1 MMSRTTKSIPPP
13 KSSRAPHEGGRPAPA
28 ERRIERG
35 CCYFHGT
42 PAGEPYI
49 ELLRRGPFSR
59 LWWASAAS
67 SLGDWVS
74 FFATLALASHIGGST
89 AALVPLMSRIIP
101 GLLFGSLAGVVAD
114 RLDRKWVM
122 VLSDA
127 GRGLVVIWL
136 AAADDLVQIAVISS
150 ILEILTMI
158 RQPAREAA
166 VPTLVD
172 RADLVRANSFSAAAA
187 YGTAPLGAGVW
198 AGLAALFAVAGG
210 WGFIDRGPDLAFAFD
225 TVTFLVSGAIV
236 ASIPIPKPT
245 LAGQARKRSER
256 TPSDQAAPE
265 EEESSA
271 VSDWRRPLRD
281 LAEGFTFVTQTRTV
295 RRVVFGMALALFGGS
310 ALLPLGQ
317 TFAQDVLGA
326 GDSGFGVL
334 VTALGV
340 GVGAGMLGVAVFA
353 DERTRHDLTY
363 AVSLCATGPAI
374 VLAAFSRTV
383 VGASG
388 WLLAAGAG
396 TGFAYVMGFTHL
408 HGVVDDTLRG
418 RTFAALFTLV
428 RSAMMVSFTVA
439 VLAAGALDGLAPAP
453 FDNGIRNV
461 FGLAGALIFVTGL
474 VSMAAIRS
482 GLIRS
487 DLPPHLR
494 RSLKDTSKTFD
505 LMRGARRHDDYRD
518 R

>member
-1 MMSRTTKSIPPP
+1 MSALLCT
-13 KSSRAPHEGGRPAPA
+13 RPAV
-28 ERRIERG
+28 RRGAGEEVRGG
-35 CCYFHGT
+35 CCYFSGA
-42 PAGEPYI
+42 AGRGAAI

-67 SLGDWVS
+67 SLGDWVT
-74 FFATLALASHIGGST
+74 FFATLALASQIGGST
-89 AALVPLMSRIIP
+89 AALVPLLSRIIP
-101 GLLFGSLAGVVAD
+101 GLLFGSLAGVAAD

-122 VLSDA
+122 VLSDV

-136 AAADDLVQIAVISS
+136 AVADDLVQIAVISS

-172 RADLVRANSFSAAAA
+172 PADLVRANSFSAAAA
-187 YGTAPLGAGVW
+187 YGTAPVGAGVW
-198 AGLAALFAVAGG
+198 AGLAAVFAAVGG
-210 WGFIDRGPDLAFAFD
+210 WGLIDRGPDLAFAFD
-225 TVTFLVSGAIV
+225 TLTFLISGAIV
-236 ASIPIPKPT
+236 ATIPIPKPA
-245 LAGQARKRSER
+245 LAGRARKPPEQE
-256 TPSDQAAPE
+256 TPEKGSTG
-265 EEESSA
+265 
-271 VSDWRRPLRD
+271 SDWRRPLRD
-281 LAEGFTFVTQTRTV
+281 LVEGFAFVTQTRTV
-295 RRVVFGMALALFGGS
+295 RRVVFGMALALFGGA

-317 TFAQDVLGA
+317 TFAREVLGG

-340 GVGAGMLGVAVFA
+340 GVGLGMLGVAVFA

-363 AVSLCATGPAI
+363 AVSLCVTGPAI

-439 VLAAGALDGLAPAP
+439 VLAASAVDGLLPAP

-461 FGLAGALIFVTGL
+461 FGLAGALILVTGL
-474 VSMAAIRS
+474 VSLIAIRS

-487 DLPPHLR
+487 ELPPHLR
-494 RSLKDTSKTFD
+494 RSLKDASKTFD
-505 LMRGARRHDDYRD
+505 LMRGTRRHDDYRD